1 MSKTKKKVNKKDKN
15 DNRLLKLN
23 EIKRVKWLKPKSLFS
38 KAGLIAIFVAVFSA
52 LTLLEDTGLGWMMVK
67 VFQ

>member
-1 MSKTKKKVNKKDKN
+1 MGNTKKEKKNKNKKSD
-15 DNRLLKLN
+15 RLFKLN

-38 KAGLIAIFVAVFSA
+38 KAGLIVVFVALFSV

-67 VFQ
+67 VFN